1 MAALTLFLVGV
12 WWIFNG
18 EPGWG
23 VLFICMAVF
32 G

>member
-1 MAALTLFLVGV
+1 MANLVLFCAGI
-12 WWIFNG
+12 WWCFNG

-23 VLFICMAVF
+23 VLFIMVAIF